1 MKRMQRR
8 RNDGTNE
15 RAADSRI
22 MKKTLNDKY
31 RFYEAGGE
39 AGGEARVGAR
49 DGARKANSDGVDT
62 VERWFPYRKTFLY

>member
-39 AGGEARVGAR
+39 AREAR